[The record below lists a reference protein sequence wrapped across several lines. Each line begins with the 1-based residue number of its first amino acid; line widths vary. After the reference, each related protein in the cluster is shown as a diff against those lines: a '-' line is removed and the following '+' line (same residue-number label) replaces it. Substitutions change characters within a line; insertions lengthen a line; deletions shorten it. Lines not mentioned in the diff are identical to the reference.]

1 MDKQDIIIYKTG
13 DGKASV
19 ALYARDGN
27 VWLTQKQLA
36 ELFVTSRSNI
46 TMHIGNILKEKEL
59 DQNSVCKDF
68 LLTAADGKNYSV
80 AHYSLSMILAVGF
93 RVSGVRGRQFRQWA
107 NRHLREYV
115 VKGFVMDDE
124 RLKNPDGR
132 PDYFDEMLARIRDI
146 RASEKRFYQKI
157 RDLFALSSDYDTTDK
172 ATQMFFAEVQNKLLF
187 AVSNKTAAEIII
199 KRADGNKENMGLTNW
214 KGSIVR
220 KQDIYIAK
228 NYLNSDEID
237 TLNRLVVIFL
247 ETAELRAK
255 NRLDITMDF
264 WRKNADTIIQSND
277 FSLLQGKGMATKQQ
291 MKQRALTEYEQF
303 DACRKV
309 YEAQLADRQD
319 EEELKQLETQIK
331 KRQQGQE

>member
-36 ELFVTSRSNI
+36 ELFATSRPNI
-46 TMHIGNILKEKEL
+46 TMHISNILKEKEL
-59 DQNSVCKDF
+59 DKNSVCKDF
-68 LLTAADGKNYSV
+68 LLTAADGKKYSV

-93 RVSGVRGRQFRQWA
+93 RVSGTRGTQFRQWA
-107 NRHLREYV
+107 NRHLSEYM

-157 RDLFALSSDYDTTDK
+157 RDLFALSSGYDTTDK
-172 ATQMFFAEVQNKLLF
+172 ATQMEQ
-187 AVSNKTAAEIII
+187 I
-199 KRADGNKENMGLTNW
+199 
-214 KGSIVR
+214 
-220 KQDIYIAK
+220 
-228 NYLNSDEID
+228 
-237 TLNRLVVIFL
+237 
-247 ETAELRAK
+247 
-255 NRLDITMDF
+255 
-264 WRKNADTIIQSND
+264 
-277 FSLLQGKGMATKQQ
+277 
-291 MKQRALTEYEQF
+291 ALTEYEQF
-303 DACRKV
+303 DARRKV

-331 KRQQGQE
+331 KRQQEQE